1 MKTITTAGVLVFALL
16 SPLTAARAD
25 VVTDWNDIG
34 ATTSVNALP
43 AERGFSSLDLSL
55 VHIAMFDAINAIS
68 PRYRAYVAQVG
79 VATQGASPDAAAAT
93 AAYNVLRNYFPSRA
107 AALDAAYATSLA
119 AIPDGIAKT
128 LGIAVGNDVAQD
140 VVLWR
145 LNDGRYATVPYAF
158 GSGPGVY
165 QRTIPGPPGP
175 VNTWVP
181 GLRPLVLQSLGQF
194 RAYGPPGL
202 KSETYTRDYN
212 ETKLLGSAGSTTRTA
227 EQSEIGLFHTEN
239 PNFFWARNLRSFT
252 AGLGLDLLDHSRL
265 MAMLFVAYNDAIG
278 TCFDS
283 KYTYNFWRPV
293 TAIQAGDSD
302 DNANTAPDASWAPFV
317 TTPPHPEYPAA
328 HGCAAGAVT
337 GVIRHEVGRHTEL
350 NFTSTV
356 SGTIPHH
363 FDSPDGLVTEI
374 INARVYG
381 GMHYRNSGEHGVRL
395 GRKVADVVTDHYF
408 RPLRPR
414 HHED

>member
-1 MKTITTAGVLVFALL
+1 
-16 SPLTAARAD
+16 
-25 VVTDWNDIG
+25 
-34 ATTSVNALP
+34 
-43 AERGFSSLDLSL
+43 
-55 VHIAMFDAINAIS
+55 
-68 PRYRAYVAQVG
+68 
-79 VATQGASPDAAAAT
+79 
-93 AAYNVLRNYFPSRA
+93 
-107 AALDAAYATSLA
+107 
-119 AIPDGIAKT
+119 
-128 LGIAVGNDVAQD
+128 
-140 VVLWR
+140 
-145 LNDGRYATVPYAF
+145 
-158 GSGPGVY
+158 
-165 QRTIPGPPGP
+165 